1 MLALLAPVVDRLV
14 LTMPPSIPM
23 LQRWSV
29 SDVSAGPAAHVE
41 PDFDAA
47 LREVQ
52 EGAATVLVTG
62 SFHTVGDAL
71 SRLPGF
77 APVG

>member
-1 MLALLAPVVDRLV
+1 MLERLAPVVDRLV
-14 LTMPPSIPM
+14 LTVPPSIPV

-29 SDVSAGPAAHVE
+29 SDVAAGPVAQIE
-41 PDFDAA
+41 PDFDTA
-47 LREVQ
+47 LRVVQ
-52 EGAATVLVTG
+52 DGAATVLVTG